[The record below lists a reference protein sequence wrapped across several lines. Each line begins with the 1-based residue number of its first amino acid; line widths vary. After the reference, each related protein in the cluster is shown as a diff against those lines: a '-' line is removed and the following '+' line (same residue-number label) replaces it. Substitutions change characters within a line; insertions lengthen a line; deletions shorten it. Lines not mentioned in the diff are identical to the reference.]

1 MELIALQ
8 FDLDGPLGVVLAVSR
23 VVFDDAADPVDV
35 AKRLRDPL
43 AALVAASKELDHH
56 LQNVGAGALVTIAAA
71 ERVIDAGL
79 ARADATMAA
88 IVREMLAATVRQ
100 GTVGT
105 MSRRRRHDC
114 RPGRTTP

>member
-23 VVFDDAADPVDV
+23 VVIDAAADPVD
-35 AKRLRDPL
+35 
-43 AALVAASKELDHH
+43 
-56 LQNVGAGALVTIAAA
+56 
-71 ERVIDAGL
+71 
-79 ARADATMAA
+79 
-88 IVREMLAATVRQ
+88 REMLAATVRQ